1 MAKIAV
7 ELERAVSLRKATGGL
22 GEARPSVIAQ
32 GDGWTVAD
40 VLCTSGPCDRPFEE
54 QHSSYT
60 IAIVAAGTFQYRGD
74 AGCEL
79 MSPGSLVLGNA
90 GERFE
95 CGHEHAHGDRCL
107 AFWYAP
113 EYFER
118 LAAGAGAR
126 KLNFPA
132 LRIPPLREMSSVI
145 ARAVALFSANGYGH
159 REAGT
164 TADTDSAWEE
174 IGVEIAARAVRLAA
188 GLPHREGDF
197 APSATA
203 RVTRTAR
210 MIEREPHRALTLA
223 SLAGEAGLS
232 PYHFLRVFEQLT
244 GLTPHQY
251 IVRARLREAAM
262 RLASMPDKVLDIALD
277 CGFGDVSNFNRAFR
291 AEFDV
296 SPRAFRK
303 GRGAGPMTRSQG

>member
-7 ELERAVSLRKATGGL
+7 ELERAVSLRKATGGQ

-60 IAIVAAGTFQYRGD
+60 IAIVAAGTFQYRGT

-90 GERFE
+90 GDRFE

-132 LRIPPLREMSSVI
+132 LRMPPLRELSPLT
-145 ARAVALFSANGYGH
+145 ARAIATFSTYHCGRDDHGA
-159 REAGT
+159 AGNIG
-164 TADTDSAWEE
+164 ADSAWEE
-174 IGVEIAARAVRLAA
+174 ISVDLAVRAIRLAA
-188 GLPHREGDF
+188 GLPSGEVDP
-197 APSATA
+197 APSAVA
-203 RVTRTAR
+203 RVTRTVR
-210 MIEREPHRALTLA
+210 RIEREPHAALTLA
-223 SLAGEAGLS
+223 SLAREAGLS
-232 PYHFLRVFEQLT
+232 SYHFLRVFEQLT

-251 IVRARLREAAM
+251 IVRTRLREAAM
-262 RLASMPDKVLDIALD
+262 RLASMPDKVLDIAFD

-303 GRGAGPMTRSQG
+303 NLPRTIA